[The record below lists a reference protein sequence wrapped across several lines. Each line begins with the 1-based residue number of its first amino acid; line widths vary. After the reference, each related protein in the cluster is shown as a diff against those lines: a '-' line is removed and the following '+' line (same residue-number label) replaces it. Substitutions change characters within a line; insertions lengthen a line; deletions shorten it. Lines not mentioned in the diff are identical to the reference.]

1 MTLPLIMCVSVNRDN
16 FSRAQKRKSGAF
28 RSAAV
33 IMNELQKNIDGWE
46 VSVVVGFFVSFL

>member
-46 VSVVVGFFVSFL
+46 VSVVVGFFASLL

>member
-1 MTLPLIMCVSVNRDN
+1 MQQITFIISDS

-33 IMNELQKNIDGWE
+33 VMSELQKNIDGWE
-46 VSVVVGFFVSFL
+46 VSVVE